1 MEKVRIAK
9 IVNTHGLNGELK
21 IYLTTSN
28 PEMRFAKNSI
38 VYIGENPNSI
48 LLTAKVLNYK
58 YKSNS
63 IAFVTLSGYED
74 INKVEQY
81 VNTNMYADKLELEDG
96 SYYIDDLIGF
106 KIVDSN
112 QREYGIAEKAVY
124 VSDKIYF
131 VVGKDYLPFDTEHFI
146 DKVDL
151 EKKELILSELGA
163 GIFEWL

>member
-9 IVNTHGLNGELK
+9 IVNTHGLKGELK

-81 VNTNMYADKLELEDG
+81 VNTNMYADK
-96 SYYIDDLIGF
+96 
-106 KIVDSN
+106 
-112 QREYGIAEKAVY
+112 
-124 VSDKIYF
+124 
-131 VVGKDYLPFDTEHFI
+131 
-146 DKVDL
+146 
-151 EKKELILSELGA
+151 
-163 GIFEWL
+163 